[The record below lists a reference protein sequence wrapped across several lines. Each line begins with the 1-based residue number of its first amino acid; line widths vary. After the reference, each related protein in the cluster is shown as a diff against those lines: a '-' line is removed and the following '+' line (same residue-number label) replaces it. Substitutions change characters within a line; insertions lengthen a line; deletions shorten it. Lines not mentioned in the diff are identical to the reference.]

1 MKTRVVYADGL
12 SIGGGSPVRV
22 QTMWKSPLSG
32 DPLALL
38 PRVEALR
45 DMGCELLRFSCPTI
59 ETAEA
64 LGRLAETLAERGI
77 DLPLVADIHFD
88 WRIAL
93 RCMDFPVA
101 KIRIN
106 PGNIG
111 EAWKVG
117 EVAAKAK
124 DRGVPIRIGV
134 NSGSLPADLRGAEDL
149 AAAMVEAA
157 EREMAVLDGFG
168 FGAIVVSMKS
178 SDVESTIRAN
188 RLFSSR
194 HDVPLHLGVTEAGPL
209 IAGVARTTAAL
220 ARLIPEGIGDT
231 VRVSL
236 TDSEENEV
244 IAGRE
249 ILAAIGAGRG
259 GARIVSCPR
268 CGRNTFD
275 THAFL
280 ERWRDRLYRVRKDM
294 TVAVMGCVVNGPGEG
309 SKADIGITGAGD
321 KVMLFKK
328 GKILRTI
335 RPEDADREFGEL
347 LESEL
352 SGGGDR

>member
-1 MKTRVVYADGL
+1 VKTRVVIAGGL

-22 QTMWKSPLSG
+22 QTMWKSPLPG
-32 DPLALL
+32 DPAAIID
-38 PRVEALR
+38 RVEAL
-45 DMGCELLRFSCPTI
+45 DGMGCELLRFSCPTV
-59 ETAEA
+59 ESAEA
-64 LGRLAETLAERGI
+64 LGRLAETLAGRGI
-77 DLPLVADIHFD
+77 GMPLVADIHFD

-93 RCMDFPVA
+93 RCMDFPIA

-117 EVAAKAK
+117 EVASKAK

-168 FGAIVVSMKS
+168 FDAIVVSMKS

-249 ILAAIGAGRG
+249 ILAALGSGRG

-280 ERWRDRLYRVRKDM
+280 ERWRDRLYRVRKDL

-352 SGGGDR
+352 SGGGER